1 MVHINATHG
10 KTVLEL
16 SVTVCVSTLRG
27 RCHVEERDSCCVR
40 LRVKILVRVPSSM
53 VLRVCVSVC
62 VCVRQCTC
70 GRACLS
76 VLQDEIWELL
86 VFDESAGVLG
96 ERCHMFCFTTPRDEG
111 LELNS
116 SKFQLLMW
124 PLFVCRMCGK
134 CHSEKT
140 GVSPPCCPV
149 TKHFCVKT
157 NSCCRGARQSV
168 AASRSSPVK
177 APLEERRNVF
187 LPVFVRTPY

>member
-1 MVHINATHG
+1 MLLAPRKESETTSCTVKVGVVHTNATHG

-27 RCHVEERDSCCVR
+27 HSHVEDGT
-40 LRVKILVRVPSSM
+40 LRVYILVRAPSSM

-62 VCVRQCTC
+62 VCVGQCTC

-86 VFDESAGVLG
+86 VFYESAGVLG
-96 ERCHMFCFTTPRDEG
+96 ERCHMFCFTTPQGEG

-116 SKFQLLMW
+116 SKFQLPMC

-134 CHSEKT
+134 CHAE
-140 GVSPPCCPV
+140 
-149 TKHFCVKT
+149 
-157 NSCCRGARQSV
+157 
-168 AASRSSPVK
+168 SSIRKKPECLHHVV
-177 APLEERRNVF
+177 P
-187 LPVFVRTPY
+187 